1 MDEKQTI
8 RVQRKMV
15 VVGDGACGKTCLLQT
30 FRDGQFPSDD
40 RYIPTVFDV
49 CIVDLERKG
58 GVVEL
63 ALWDTAGQEDFDRL
77 RVMSYPEADV
87 VVICFSVDS
96 RDSLENVL
104 EKWVPEAREH
114 APRAKLVLA
123 ALKIDLRTDE
133 ENLEHMRRVLQAAP
147 LAYGDGVRLAKALG
161 APYVECSAKM
171 GVGVRHVLET
181 AVSLV
186 VSDDDFSAVFRL
198 ILEGLAMFA
207 GSWAAG
213 CVPLYVRMDQ
223 SKFNLLALFGA
234 GLLIGAALAVILPE
248 GVETLSRSLLSHK
261 TKSETDDTMVE
272 SMNTTI
278 GWTLVA
284 GFCVMFLIDNLFPS
298 AHSHADTPDVPDN
311 DSAACL
317 EDIQMTPRGNDRNL
331 GNSEFTLNDSRLQY
345 QQHTRVDDSMASL
358 AIINGDESQ
367 HSAVPSD
374 DWRPSAAARQQ
385 PVHPPRSQPRWRRLL
400 GRLGSALS
408 PRYLPSTLIG
418 ILVHSCAD
426 GLALGAAVASAHAA
440 DNGKDSD
447 DVHSSSLEIIVFMA
461 LLLHKAPAA
470 FGLITTLKQQG
481 YAAYKLSVWL
491 TVFAASAPLAAL
503 ATFSIF
509 LLAQPASPAGG
520 HHEKPAGT
528 QPWAGIVMLFS
539 AGTFMYVA
547 MAHTLAEA
555 VHQAKA
561 LRAKAK
567 ASATNAV
574 KAHAA
579 SLSFLDIAVLLL
591 GVILPPLVS
600 KDHDG

>member
-1 MDEKQTI
+1 MQ
-8 RVQRKMV
+8 
-15 VVGDGACGKTCLLQT
+15 
-30 FRDGQFPSDD
+30 
-40 RYIPTVFDV
+40 
-49 CIVDLERKG
+49 
-58 GVVEL
+58 
-63 ALWDTAGQEDFDRL
+63 
-77 RVMSYPEADV
+77 
-87 VVICFSVDS
+87 
-96 RDSLENVL
+96 
-104 EKWVPEAREH
+104 
-114 APRAKLVLA
+114 
-123 ALKIDLRTDE
+123 
-133 ENLEHMRRVLQAAP
+133 
-147 LAYGDGVRLAKALG
+147 
-161 APYVECSAKM
+161 
-171 GVGVRHVLET
+171 
-181 AVSLV
+181 
-186 VSDDDFSAVFRL
+186 AVFRL

-223 SKFNLLALFGA
+223 RKFNLLALFGA

-261 TKSETDDTMVE
+261 PKTESDGDMVE

-284 GFCVMFLIDNLFPS
+284 GFSLMFLIDNLFPS
-298 AHSHADTPDVPDN
+298 AHSHADATPDVPDN

-317 EDIQMTPRGNDRNL
+317 EDIQMTPRGNDRTL
-331 GNSEFTLNDSRLQY
+331 GNSEFTLNDPRLQY
-345 QQHTRVDDSMASL
+345 QQNTRIDDSMTSL
-358 AIINGDESQ
+358 AIINGDEHS
-367 HSAVPSD
+367 HSADPND
-374 DWRPSAAARQQ
+374 EWRPSAAHHQQ
-385 PVHPPRSQPRWRRLL
+385 PKAQPRWRRLL
-400 GRLGSALS
+400 GRLASALS

-426 GLALGAAVASAHAA
+426 GLALGAAVASASAA
-440 DNGKDSD
+440 DSGKGSGDE
-447 DVHSSSLEIIVFMA
+447 HSSSLEIIVFMA

-509 LLAQPASPAGG
+509 LLVQPAATSD

-561 LRAKAK
+561 FRAKAK
-567 ASATNAV
+567 SSATNAV
-574 KAHAA
+574 KAHAG